1 MLNSI
6 SRLLAFLFVAL
17 ALITASCDRAASP
30 GQNVLTGSKLTPV
43 NYNQITTG
51 MTKAQ
56 VERIMG
62 PPTTM
67 ETKDMVIFKRTTY
80 RYEEGAKFA
89 LFTFKNDE
97 LDSKE
102 GNLTVQP

>member
-1 MLNSI
+1 MKKILLLTLLCGA
-6 SRLLAFLFVAL
+6 LLALTSGCNRNA
-17 ALITASCDRAASP
+17 
-30 GQNVLTGSKLTPV
+30 LTGSKLTLA
-43 NYNQITTG
+43 NYEQVTPG

-62 PPTTM
+62 PPTTI
-67 ETKDMVIFKRTTY
+67 ETKDMLVFKKTAY
-80 RYEEGAKFA
+80 RYEDGSKFA

-102 GNLTVQP
+102 GNLAAQ